1 MTKAGLIKQL
11 LIAEQRGLI
20 ARVLPRTASGGSLAI
35 HAVEIRFLPDTDKY
49 KIEQL
54 RVHIEQHYKFST
66 QRWAGLYPNLM
77 SIECLLVRFGKTE

>member
-20 ARVLPRTASGGSLAI
+20 ARVLPRTASGSSLAI
-35 HAVEIRFLPDTDKY
+35 AAVEIRFLPDTDKY

-54 RVHIEQHYKFST
+54 QKHIQENYMFQT
-66 QRWAGLYPNLM
+66 QRCSELYPNSKPMEFL
-77 SIECLLVRFGKTE
+77 IVRFGTVR